1 MKDGCFHMP
10 KNVLKNQHRE
20 ILAGKKKKKQKND
33 YIKGMNIL
41 EEADD
46 KMNNL
51 QLDENIQDIKKLL
64 IDAWKEVRSK
74 FKNIQDVNKWF
85 SQRKIKIKQY
95 IDTEIEDK
103 NAKLLVT
110 KAYNGLEYVTNN

>member
-1 MKDGCFHMP
+1 
-10 KNVLKNQHRE
+10 
-20 ILAGKKKKKQKND
+20 
-33 YIKGMNIL
+33 MNIL